1 MKRDAEKLKARE
13 LRELARREKQL
24 DARSNKYYLVYLFMI
39 LALIYITDEI
49 ASTISIQFQTNIV
62 TEFFVQ
68 NMGMEYGEGLSL
80 FSGLGFI
87 TYPVTLLIVLYRP
100 LADRF
105 GRKPFLIVNTLTMAL
120 GLFIVYLSSN
130 IYVYMI
136 G

>member
-13 LRELARREKQL
+13 SRELARREKQL

-80 FSGLGFI
+80 FSGLG
-87 TYPVTLLIVLYRP
+87 LSLIH
-100 LADRF
+100 
-105 GRKPFLIVNTLTMAL
+105 I
-120 GLFIVYLSSN
+120 
-130 IYVYMI
+130 
-136 G
+136 